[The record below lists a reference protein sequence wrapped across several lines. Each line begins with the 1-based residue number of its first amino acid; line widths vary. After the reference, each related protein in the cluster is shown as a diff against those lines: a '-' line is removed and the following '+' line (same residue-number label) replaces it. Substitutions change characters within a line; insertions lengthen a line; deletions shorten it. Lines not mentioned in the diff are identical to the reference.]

1 MCKIT
6 KLRLNSQDEYFDYS
20 FSNTNFIFGPN
31 TVGKTAMAITL
42 DTVFAKSKN
51 KAFEY
56 ADCLI
61 NVDSIDIKLENKS
74 HSKWF
79 RRSRNNNFYI
89 KDGDEGDF
97 QQVDIDYY
105 KNEIEKFYSVSDN
118 YKEVY
123 EDIYGET
130 LTFRSFSFLNFLDEN
145 DIGNL
150 NDVFTRA
157 KDYEHIYR
165 IRNLMQM
172 LFNYENIKK
181 IYDNDILIKNLQK
194 EVEVLKYSEQNF
206 NYNVN
211 IIKDCFNKL
220 NLKFSQ
226 DMNENYNVFLKYKNS
241 FNRDKLID
249 SKNYIDMLK
258 ISLNISEEIKILE
271 FKNKQTQ
278 SLKTRNYKSTKL
290 MGVLSNLLNSNP
302 EFEEYINVLKSS
314 IDKKNDDNIIL
325 SSIDYKESLNKLKK
339 YKEKIDKKLE
349 SMANLSNELSIDEIL
364 KNLGMIDNAF
374 KYTLL
379 DVDYNQYEKK
389 KEEIKK
395 LQDKNKVLRS
405 SFSKDR
411 IDEFNKQL
419 TTMYLNSEL
428 NVKCVKEDLKKENF
442 KILFDPIKILIHQN
456 NPQVDVEEIASKSRM
471 TFIQM
476 LCYIEFFNFIK
487 KDFSGLCVLPFII
500 LDGAST
506 QFDEHFE
513 EVCDYISTLSKN
525 FGLQTFIFS
534 FKEKNNKDNCSYI
547 DISNGFNPFHH
558 KI

>member
-61 NVDSIDIKLENKS
+61 NVDSVDIKLENKS

-194 EVEVLKYSEQNF
+194 EV
-206 NYNVN
+206 
-211 IIKDCFNKL
+211 
-220 NLKFSQ
+220 
-226 DMNENYNVFLKYKNS
+226 
-241 FNRDKLID
+241 
-249 SKNYIDMLK
+249 
-258 ISLNISEEIKILE
+258 
-271 FKNKQTQ
+271 
-278 SLKTRNYKSTKL
+278 
-290 MGVLSNLLNSNP
+290 
-302 EFEEYINVLKSS
+302 
-314 IDKKNDDNIIL
+314 
-325 SSIDYKESLNKLKK
+325 
-339 YKEKIDKKLE
+339 
-349 SMANLSNELSIDEIL
+349 
-364 KNLGMIDNAF
+364 
-374 KYTLL
+374 
-379 DVDYNQYEKK
+379 
-389 KEEIKK
+389 
-395 LQDKNKVLRS
+395 
-405 SFSKDR
+405 
-411 IDEFNKQL
+411 
-419 TTMYLNSEL
+419 
-428 NVKCVKEDLKKENF
+428 
-442 KILFDPIKILIHQN
+442 
-456 NPQVDVEEIASKSRM
+456 
-471 TFIQM
+471 
-476 LCYIEFFNFIK
+476 
-487 KDFSGLCVLPFII
+487 
-500 LDGAST
+500 
-506 QFDEHFE
+506 
-513 EVCDYISTLSKN
+513 
-525 FGLQTFIFS
+525 
-534 FKEKNNKDNCSYI
+534 
-547 DISNGFNPFHH
+547 
-558 KI
+558 